1 MGNSKSINIEEKS
14 NGIFK
19 INLVKY
25 PEYPIAYIRL
35 CWDKKTSKYCMAQEC
50 DILKKCVEHRKF
62 IIVGMRIP
70 ELSKE
75 NIFEQAFYLSSGLN
89 SINSLN
95 NNFKTK
101 FIVKNESENIWLPFS
116 GFGYDYNDLTYRDN
130 LNTNI
135 KLLKN
140 NFGHGCPLIS
150 NNCLYGRFGQ
160 YDPNLIQISYCL
172 GGDFWENN
180 IDNIVFNKYKI
191 IKYPTLENMIGKISP
206 GCFEDDYITN
216 IECSIY
222 LNNYIGSAL
231 SLNYSPELL
240 KSKLYSS
247 KQYSK
252 FSPISGLSYYDDIKL
267 DYRIIN
273 ILYDNKI
280 YLFEKKGIQS
290 PLPFENTFGG
300 NILWNNYFK
309 GINTI
314 FKENNKIFETMILPI
329 INEEKIPDDI
339 EENKTNL
346 IGTFEN
352 PYESRK
358 DSKNIGDYYYIG
370 KKIVQKKK

>member
-19 INLVKY
+19 INVIKY

-101 FIVKNESENIWLPFS
+101 FIVKNETGNIWLPFS

-140 NFGHGCPLIS
+140 NFGHGCSSIS

-160 YDPNLIQISYCL
+160 YNPNLMQISYCL
-172 GGDFWENN
+172 GGNFWENN

-191 IKYPTLENMIGKISP
+191 IKYPTLENMIEKISSV
-206 GCFEDDYITN
+206 CFEDDYISN

-240 KSKLYSS
+240 KSKLESS
-247 KQYSK
+247 KKYSK

-329 INEEKIPDDI
+329 INEE
-339 EENKTNL
+339 NKTHL

-358 DSKNIGDYYYIG
+358 YCEHIGDYYYIG